1 MGDWGQN
8 LVLVPEQIV
17 MPDRIW
23 YLLSV
28 KLSGEATQAEL
39 DEFHTLLDEQP
50 EWEEAVQQITRYWLQ
65 PKVPPTFSP
74 TSSWLRHL
82 ERLKASGVEWN
93 EPGFSEVEIIPESTP
108 VIGTPRTRN
117 RWWMAAAAVM
127 LIGLGV
133 GWLALYRSVPVSADA
148 GSLARNKRNEV
159 VTRPASRSQLT
170 LPDGSKVWLNASS
183 KLSYGNGFG
192 EDNRNVWLEGEGFF
206 EVYKNKSLPFI
217 IHTSRMN
224 IRVTGT
230 IFNVRAYPQETTS
243 ETALIEGAVEVALP
257 GEKEWKYHLRPH
269 QKLVVDDN
277 GISAD
282 NSTVAKGRSF
292 VPAKTIPAYT
302 ASLQSLAKPLPDN
315 QVVETA
321 WVYSLL
327 SFSDE
332 SFRQVANKMEKWYGV
347 SIRFMQS
354 DMEGWRFTGSFKN
367 ETLTEALTA
376 LKLSTSFRF
385 VVQDNTVFISKP
397 DIK

>member
-1 MGDWGQN
+1 MSE
-8 LVLVPEQIV
+8 PIV

-39 DEFHTLLDEQP
+39 DEFHILLEVQP

-65 PKVPPTFSP
+65 PKVPPTF
-74 TSSWLRHL
+74 TSSSNWLKHV

-93 EPGFSEVEIIPESTP
+93 EPGFSEVEIIPESEP
-108 VIGTPRTRN
+108 VTGATRIRRFT
-117 RWWMAAAAVM
+117 RWWMAAAAVLM
-127 LIGLGV
+127 ISLGA
-133 GWLALYRSVPVSADA
+133 GWLALYQSADTSA
-148 GSLARNKRNEV
+148 AEQPLLVGKNRNEV

-183 KLSYGNGFG
+183 KLSYSNGFG
-192 EDNRNVWLEGEGFF
+192 EDNRNVWLDGEGFF

-230 IFNVRAYPQETTS
+230 VFNVRAYLQEATS

-257 GEKEWKYHLRPH
+257 GEKEWKYHLRPR

-277 GISAD
+277 GIIAD
-282 NSTVAKGRSF
+282 NVSGAKGKSF

-302 ASLQSLAKPLPDN
+302 ASLQSLAKPLADN
-315 QVVETA
+315 QIIETA

-347 SIRFMQS
+347 TIRFMQS
-354 DMEGWRFTGSFKN
+354 DMENWRFTGSFKN

-376 LKLSTSFRF
+376 LRVSTAFRF
-385 VVQDNTVFISKP
+385 VVQGSTVFISKP
-397 DIK
+397 EIK